1 MFLLQLLIISGNQD
15 ATVKISPE
23 SNLGSEFIENVLYKT
38 KMAHPGFKKAWID
51 DILRDLQP
59 HFSHLK
65 KSSKGMFKAP
75 DYEVVEVPYGVFV
88 YIGNWVQ
95 ALEEYLDE
103 QIPIDYES

>member
-1 MFLLQLLIISGNQD
+1 
-15 ATVKISPE
+15 
-23 SNLGSEFIENVLYKT
+23 
-38 KMAHPGFKKAWID
+38 
-51 DILRDLQP
+51 
-59 HFSHLK
+59 
-65 KSSKGMFKAP
+65 MFKAP